1 MSNLFK
7 IFIKKLI
14 VKNFKSFFYN
24 FSSVVGIFKEEIK
37 KNVNKVYVK
46 KPFSIDQK
54 CKETL
59 KNFEIQKIKNRMKKN
74 RK

>member
-7 IFIKKLI
+7 IILKKLI
-14 VKNFKSFFYN
+14 VKNFKSVFYN
-24 FSSVVGIFKEEIK
+24 FSSVVSFFKEEIK
-37 KNVNKVYVK
+37 NNVNKVYVK

-59 KNFEIQKIKNRMKKN
+59 KNFKF
-74 RK
+74 